1 MSQLLRKT
9 REHGM
14 VLPTVRVE
22 SLEDKFEVTTQR
34 PALAVLHAACHGA
47 TH

>member
-14 VLPTVRVE
+14 VLPSVRVE
-22 SLEDKFEVTTQR
+22 STEDKFEVT
-34 PALAVLHAACHGA
+34 PASPLLPRALSQAS
-47 TH
+47 